1 MFAVPP
7 KNHGIWGHGMMIH
20 EIIKME
26 PGVMTEMILNK
37 RLGFWSAGDKLS
49 RTFLEWQEKAVS

>member
-1 MFAVPP
+1 M
-7 KNHGIWGHGMMIH
+7 GWWYEMLIH